1 MVPVAFGPATDWN
14 RNLLAQP
21 SARITWGGVAGP
33 VTAQMLDE
41 TEAAVVLV
49 RYVADHRWAARGLDR
64 LVGLGLVDDPAAA
77 VHKLPLIRLATT

>member
-1 MVPVAFGPATDWN
+1 V
-14 RNLLAQP
+14 
-21 SARITWGGVAGP
+21 
-33 VTAQMLDE
+33 LDE
-41 TEAAVVLV
+41 AEAAVVLV